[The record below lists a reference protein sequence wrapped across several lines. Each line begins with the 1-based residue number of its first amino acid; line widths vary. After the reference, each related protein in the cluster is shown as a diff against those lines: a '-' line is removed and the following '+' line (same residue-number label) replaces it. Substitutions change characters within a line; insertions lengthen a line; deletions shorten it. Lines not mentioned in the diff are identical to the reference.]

1 MAAKPRF
8 DVVVVGAGF
17 AGLYMLHRLRQG
29 GFSVR
34 VVEAG
39 GDVGGT
45 WYWNRYPGA
54 RCDVESMEYSYS
66 FDERL
71 QQEWEW
77 TERYAG
83 QPEIL
88 RYANHVADRFDLRR
102 DIVFDTRVEQAVF
115 DAPAG
120 CWRIRT
126 DAGDDLSARFCI
138 MATGCLSTANLPD
151 FPGRDSFAGAT
162 YHTGRWPHGKVEF
175 GGQRV
180 GIVGTGSS
188 AIQAIPV
195 IAAEAEH
202 LTVFQR
208 TPNYS
213 IPARNGPI
221 DGQLVRDIKAEYAAF
236 RARNYR
242 MPGGFGSRIPQ
253 NDAPADADDEAAQTE
268 NYAARWQ
275 RGGFGFLG
283 AYNDLL
289 LNREAN
295 ETAAEFVRRRIRE
308 TVRNPR
314 TAALLCPDNV
324 IGCKRP
330 CLDTGYF
337 ETYNRPNVR
346 LVDVRANPIER
357 ITPSGIV
364 VAGEEHRL
372 DCIVFATGF
381 DAMTGTVLRVDIR
394 GRDGQRLKDKWN
406 GGPRTYLGLG
416 TAGFPNLF
424 FISGPG
430 SPSVLTNMICS
441 IEQHVNWIGDCIK
454 HLRRAN
460 AATIEATPAAEEA
473 WVAHVNAVAGATL
486 YPTCNSWYLGK
497 NIPGKPQVF
506 MPLVGFPPYVDKCD
520 AVAAGGYEGF
530 ETAPAVAPEL
540 SGQPATA
547 AGTT

>member
-1 MAAKPRF
+1 MGRQRPTAPETVDA
-8 DVVVVGAGF
+8 VVVGAGF
-17 AGLYMLHRLRQG
+17 AGLHMLHRLRQS
-29 GFSVR
+29 GFSAQAF
-34 VVEAG
+34 EAG

-66 FDERL
+66 FSEAL

-88 RYANHVADRFDLRR
+88 RYANHVAERFDLRR
-102 DIVFDTRVEQAVF
+102 DIAFRTKVTAAVF
-115 DAPAG
+115 DEEANR
-120 CWRIRT
+120 WRIDT
-126 DAGDDLSARFCI
+126 DTGRRVAARFLI
-138 MATGCLSTANLPD
+138 MATGCLSSANMPD
-151 FPGRDSFAGAT
+151 FKGLGSFRGAT
-162 YHTGRWPHGKVEF
+162 YHTGRWPHEEVCF
-175 GGQRV
+175 SGQRV
-180 GIVGTGSS
+180 GVVGTGSS

-195 IAAEAEH
+195 IAEQAAQ

-213 IPARNGPI
+213 IPARNGPL
-221 DGQLVRDIKAEYAAF
+221 DPEFAREIKAEYARF

-242 MPGGFGSRIPQ
+242 MHAGFGSKTPP
-253 NDAPADADDEAAQTE
+253 NNAPALDDDAATREA

-289 LNREAN
+289 LNRQAN
-295 ETAAEFVRRRIRE
+295 ETAAAFARARIRE
-308 TVRNPR
+308 TVADPE
-314 TAALLCPDNV
+314 TAELLCPDNV

-330 CLDTGYF
+330 CLDTRYF
-337 ETYNRPNVR
+337 ETYNRPNVC
-346 LVDVRANPIER
+346 LVDARANPIER
-357 ITPSGIV
+357 ITPAGV
-364 VAGEEHRL
+364 VAGGEEHAL

-381 DAMTGTVLRVDIR
+381 DAMTGAVLGVDIR
-394 GRDGQRLKDKWN
+394 GCDGLPIQRKWEA
-406 GGPRTYLGLG
+406 GPRTYLGLC

-424 FISGPG
+424 LISGPG

-441 IEQHVNWIGDCIK
+441 IEQHVNWIADCMER
-454 HLRRAN
+454 LRADSV
-460 AATIEATPAAEEA
+460 ATIEATPEAEEN
-473 WVAHVNAVAGATL
+473 WVAHVNAVANLTL

-506 MPLVGFPPYVDKCD
+506 MPLVGFPAYVDKCD
-520 AVAAGGYEGF
+520 AVAANGYDGF
-530 ETAPAVAPEL
+530 QLRAGPA
-540 SGQPATA
+540 
-547 AGTT
+547 